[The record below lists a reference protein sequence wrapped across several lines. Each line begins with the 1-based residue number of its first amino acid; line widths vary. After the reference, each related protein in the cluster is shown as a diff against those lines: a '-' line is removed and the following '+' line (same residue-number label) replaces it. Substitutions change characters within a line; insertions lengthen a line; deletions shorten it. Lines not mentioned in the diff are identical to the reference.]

1 MPTVIVHHNVK
12 DTKHWLASP
21 KRKELAEPLDITSH
35 RLFVDPQN
43 PNRVAVL
50 MDVSDLDALTAA
62 MATQQVADAM
72 EHDGVLADTV
82 VFLVET

>member
-1 MPTVIVHHNVK
+1 
-12 DTKHWLASP
+12 
-21 KRKELAEPLDITSH
+21 
-35 RLFVDPQN
+35 
-43 PNRVAVL
+43 
-50 MDVSDLDALTAA
+50 MDVPDLDALTAA